1 MLSPLSLTSGTPGL
15 QMPAGLAAAGTPP
28 AGNFQEALLQS
39 WQQMQ
44 GVQGDAQQAV
54 QAALGSDDP
63 SLVETFTADSW
74 IEHLRQHER
83 ITVSDRVLR
92 DVARGFHVGEEAP
105 VVTHL
110 VGASVRQR

>member
-15 QMPAGLAAAGTPP
+15 AMPAGLPAAGTPP
-28 AGNFQEALLQS
+28 AGSFGEALLQS

-63 SLVETFTADSW
+63 ALVETFTAVRESDLA
-74 IEHLRQHER
+74 LRLMIQIRNKLLDAYQE
-83 ITVSDRVLR
+83 IQNLR
-92 DVARGFHVGEEAP
+92 M
-105 VVTHL
+105 
-110 VGASVRQR
+110 

>member
-63 SLVETFTADSW
+63 SLVETFTAVRESDLA
-74 IEHLRQHER
+74 LRLMIQIRNKLLDAYQE
-83 ITVSDRVLR
+83 IQNLR
-92 DVARGFHVGEEAP
+92 M
-105 VVTHL
+105 
-110 VGASVRQR
+110 